1 MASRTPT
8 KQQTLRQKS
17 NELAAASSQVV
28 AHRVTRMV
36 LAGPMPSER
45 DRTEFTRMVEEKH
58 QAFSESW
65 LAMAAQSLVA
75 QQAITTTAWRSMFYP
90 WLGGGATP
98 RAMAEQMQQAGMG
111 VIQKGMAPVHRKAMA
126 NAKRLAKTPLV

>member
-1 MASRTPT
+1 MASRTPAT
-8 KQQTLRQKS
+8 QQSLSKKS

-36 LAGPMPSER
+36 MAGPMPSQR
-45 DRTEFTRMVEEKH
+45 DRTEFTRMVNEKH
-58 QAFSESW
+58 EAFAESW

-75 QQAITTTAWRSMFYP
+75 QQAIATTAWRSMFYP

-98 RAMAEQMQQAGMG
+98 GAWPSRCNGRAWA
-111 VIQKGMAPVHRKAMA
+111 
-126 NAKRLAKTPLV
+126 